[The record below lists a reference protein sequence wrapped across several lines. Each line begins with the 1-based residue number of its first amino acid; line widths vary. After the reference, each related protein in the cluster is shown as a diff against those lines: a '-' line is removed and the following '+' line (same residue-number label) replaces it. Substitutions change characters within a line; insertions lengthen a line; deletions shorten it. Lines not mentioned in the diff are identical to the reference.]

1 MTDSQLP
8 LPSEAP
14 KPNIALSDST
24 VVLSAKDIQAMGIAR
39 AEPVSKDE
47 VTQTMRFDEVHAVL
61 PKGTKIAEF
70 EITGVIGQ
78 GGFGIVYEAIDASLQ
93 RHVAIKEYM
102 PSSLALRQSNGFVVA
117 RSPEHQES
125 FDTGLRSFVN
135 EARLLARF
143 DHPSLLKV
151 YRFWDERGTT
161 YMVMPLYKG
170 VTLKQALAKD
180 PNLATEPWLTNVL
193 DGVTQALAMIHAADC
208 YHRDI
213 APDNIMLVGD
223 DSHPVVLDF
232 GAARR
237 VITGMT
243 QALTVILKP
252 GYAPVE
258 QYADSPDMKQG
269 PWTDI
274 YALGAVTYVAVC
286 KKPPPPSVTRLL
298 SDSYKR
304 LVDDTELRSRYSEQF
319 LGAIDAALAVRP
331 EQRPQTMLEFRT
343 LLGLKATT
351 YATHSSPV
359 ALEPSKTTKPVLV
372 TSKTDKN
379 AKAMVQLTA
388 AGLTIGVIAVAGYWW
403 SNSKP
408 SSSTA
413 SLPSTNTT
421 MGADLKPSVAVPVQ
435 GANPKLDAPA
445 IFEAVLKA
453 ATAEIIVSAVPKSG
467 VVKTARKDKLEFS
480 VTSGVEGYV
489 YVYLLSSAGDML
501 QLFPN
506 QLDKRNRIKVGE
518 TLRLPRASWPLE
530 AGGPAGTNRFIAIV
544 TKSDRDF
551 SNSGIQSDG
560 VFGRLPID
568 AIAALEQAKKP
579 GAQPVVL
586 GQAKCLSSANCDAAF
601 GAASFLITEE

>member
-1 MTDSQLP
+1 M
-8 LPSEAP
+8 
-14 KPNIALSDST
+14 ALSDST
-24 VVLSAKDIQAMGIAR
+24 VVLSAKDIQALGIAR
-39 AEPVSKDE
+39 AEPFAKDE

-70 EITGVIGQ
+70 EITDVIGQ

-180 PNLATEPWLTNVL
+180 PTLATEPWLTRIL
-193 DGVTQALAMIHAADC
+193 DGVTQALAMIHDADC

-223 DSHPVVLDF
+223 DAHPVVLDF

-343 LLGLKATT
+343 LLGLKGSA

-359 ALEPSKTTKPVLV
+359 SKEAVKATKPAVV
-372 TSKTDKN
+372 ISKTDKN
-379 AKAMVQLTA
+379 AKTMVRLTA

-403 SNSKP
+403 SSG
-408 SSSTA
+408 SSTSSTA
-413 SLPSTNTT
+413 ALTSP
-421 MGADLKPSVAVPVQ
+421 AASVAINPSAAAPVQ
-435 GANPKLDAPA
+435 SANPQLDAPA
-445 IFEAVLKA
+445 IFEGVLKA
-453 ATAEIIVSAVPKSG
+453 ATAEITVSAVPKSG

-480 VTSGVEGYV
+480 VTSAVEGYV

-530 AGGPAGTNRFIAIV
+530 AGGPAGTNRFIAVV

-551 SNSGIQSDG
+551 ANSGIQSDG
-560 VFGRLPID
+560 VFGRLPLD
-568 AIAALEQAKKP
+568 AIAALERAKRP

-586 GQAKCLSSANCDAAF
+586 GQAKCVSGAACDEAF
-601 GAASFLITEE
+601 GAASFSITEE